1 MSSRK
6 AAFDESPFINDAQAT
21 FPKNTNSASQKKKR
35 GPLSH
40 ITSFMSPQSLSF
52 SNEQDNAVQIAFP
65 WQQILFANLAFAG
78 VALLL
83 YGTYC
88 MFSSFFIPLLWGTIV
103 ALLLREVRSSL
114 EIHLISL
121 KNRWN
126 CLHAWASPP
135 DAVFALQLIAGGL
148 NFVAGIVPECILRFI
163 SFAFCR
169 KHLPIAAD
177 SAEFSRSRVFAAQ
190 TPERHTFEPGGA
202 RGRSQRK
209 PAMSTHRSRPRSPAK
224 VEMNYRNAS
233 SYRHHMVVLVRISC
247 SWLLGTSLGL
257 AFGVI
262 AVSAIVVFQA
272 ALKNIASPL
281 LGSHIPMVVYISLIF
296 NRFCFFATFVGAI
309 ALLTSGSST
318 GVLLMLYIITVLV
331 KNRIQII
338 LKFIPLQSVVLVLIF
353 FITTVIFVIAS
364 YLTLWNV
371 YHELQWMYN
380 GARDGLA
387 SYLQF
392 LPSEAVDVLSQQ
404 FVQWSNFSS
413 ISNAALDF
421 FKNDL
426 SNGNMSRLWAEA
438 ERLQNISSSAP
449 DALDPVALLQT
460 YLGPSVSWIPESVL
474 VWVAPLAHRL
484 HDGVHMHGLY
494 SQVTEAYNQLTSYGY
509 VTSVLSY
516 AKAMFLDFSGYSFA
530 FFLSILLQSVSQM
543 YNAFVFIAI
552 FLTSSWYTT
561 APPPLFAF
569 TFVTFLQVLS
579 DRRRRPNRLLAPG
592 FQRHAEHEE
601 SSQEEA
607 GRLPAAQCAA
617 CGGGHAG
624 GLRRR
629 LPVHMAGTQPG
640 HVARQSASLIT
651 CRRVFCPAAVSC
663 ADRVHAL
670 PHRVYRFPLEQNMR
684 QGCVCGHSASTAHV
698 DSSAVHRL
706 IRTGR
711 SQLPD
716 ILQPVPRLQHARL
729 LVAVSAQLV
738 CGRGPNN
745 IRASRYHCR
754 TAFLLRLQRH
764 EDLL

>member
-6 AAFDESPFINDAQAT
+6 AVFESPFINDAQEI
-21 FPKNTNSASQKKKR
+21 FPRNTNSASQKKKR

-52 SNEQDNAVQIAFP
+52 SNEQENAVQIAFP

-114 EIHLISL
+114 ETHLISL

-126 CLHAWASPP
+126 RLHAWASPP
-135 DAVFALQLIAGGL
+135 DAVFALQLIAGGV

-163 SFAFCR
+163 SFAFGR
-169 KHLPIAAD
+169 KHVPITVD
-177 SAEFSRSRVFAAQ
+177 STECSRSRVFAAQ
-190 TPERHTFEPGGA
+190 TPERHTFEPGGT
-202 RGRSQRK
+202 RGRSHRK

-247 SWLLGTSLGL
+247 SWLLGASLGP

-262 AVSAIVVFQA
+262 AVSAIVVLQA

-281 LGSHIPMVVYISLIF
+281 LGSHGPMVAYISLIF

-309 ALLTSGSST
+309 ALLTSGGSST
-318 GVLLMLYIITVLV
+318 GALLMLYITTVLV

-338 LKFIPLQSVVLVLIF
+338 LKFIPLQYVILLLIF
-353 FITTVIFVIAS
+353 FIATVIFVIAS

-371 YHELQWMYN
+371 YHELQLTYN

-404 FVQWSNFSS
+404 FLQWSNFST

-426 SNGNMSRLWAEA
+426 SNGNMSGIWGDSD
-438 ERLQNISSSAP
+438 RLQNISSSAP
-449 DALDPVALLQT
+449 DALDPLALLQT

-474 VWVAPLAHRL
+474 VWVAPLVHRL
-484 HDGVHMHGLY
+484 HDGVHMHSLY
-494 SQVTEAYNQLTSYGY
+494 SQVTHAYNQLTSYGY
-509 VTSVLSY
+509 VSNVLSY

-552 FLTSSWYTT
+552 FLTSSWFA
-561 APPPLFAF
+561 APLSPFPP
-569 TFVTFLQVLS
+569 
-579 DRRRRPNRLLAPG
+579 
-592 FQRHAEHEE
+592 
-601 SSQEEA
+601 
-607 GRLPAAQCAA
+607 
-617 CGGGHAG
+617 
-624 GLRRR
+624 
-629 LPVHMAGTQPG
+629 
-640 HVARQSASLIT
+640 
-651 CRRVFCPAAVSC
+651 
-663 ADRVHAL
+663 
-670 PHRVYRFPLEQNMR
+670 FPPFF
-684 QGCVCGHSASTAHV
+684 SFS
-698 DSSAVHRL
+698 
-706 IRTGR
+706 
-711 SQLPD
+711 
-716 ILQPVPRLQHARL
+716 
-729 LVAVSAQLV
+729 
-738 CGRGPNN
+738 
-745 IRASRYHCR
+745 
-754 TAFLLRLQRH
+754 
-764 EDLL
+764 